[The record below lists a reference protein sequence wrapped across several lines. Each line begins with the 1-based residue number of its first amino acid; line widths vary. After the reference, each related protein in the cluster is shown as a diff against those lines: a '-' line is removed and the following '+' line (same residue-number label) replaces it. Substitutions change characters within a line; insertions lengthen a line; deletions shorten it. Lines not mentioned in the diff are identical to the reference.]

1 MSAHLTLVVNGRPVR
16 VGPGDT
22 PLEDAVSEG
31 MISPVQGLHGSTVLG
46 QAAGPAT
53 RRRTGD
59 EAHSPRPVALAEK
72 GHGAAIKPA
81 EASRHPAAKRTGIVS
96 ELQRLCP
103 GIVQAIVT
111 LDKPLDHEPG
121 HQVELT
127 AGHHP
132 PVTLTPTLR
141 VDGSTELN
149 EMVFH
154 LACEAGVFVG
164 SLADALQVGTP
175 VTVKG
180 PVGRGHYRRGGGR
193 LVLVADEAGFAGIWA
208 IARAARY
215 IEPDREIHLFVGAR
229 DPLDLYMQDGLD
241 WLRATGVARIVKVAD
256 RNRQRPPDVKP
267 GPLTA
272 HISMLRANDAVHVSG
287 RPATVGAVEV
297 LAAAVGARC
306 YPIPLDP
313 HA

>member
-16 VGPGDT
+16 VGIGDT
-22 PLEDAVSEG
+22 PVEDAVAEG
-31 MISPVQGLHGSTVLG
+31 LIAPAQGVHGSAVLG
-46 QAAGPAT
+46 QAAAPAP
-53 RRRTGD
+53 RRRSCD
-59 EAHSPRPVALAEK
+59 EASGLRPVAITPSDGGTALQQV
-72 GHGAAIKPA
+72 AAP
-81 EASRHPAAKRTGIVS
+81 RHPTIKRPGTVS
-96 ELQRLCP
+96 ELVRLCP
-103 GIVQAIVT
+103 GIVQVVVT
-111 LDKPLDHEPG
+111 LDRPLDHEPG
-121 HQVELT
+121 HQIELT
-127 AGHHP
+127 VGGHP

-141 VDGSTELN
+141 TDGSTELN

-164 SLADALQVGTP
+164 SLADALQVGTSIS
-175 VTVKG
+175 VKG
-180 PVGRGHYRRGGGR
+180 PIGRGQYRRGGGR

-229 DPLDLYMQDGLD
+229 DPLDLYMQDALD

-256 RNRQRPPDVKP
+256 RHRQRPPDVKP

-272 HISMLRANDAVHVSG
+272 HIAMLRSNDAVHVSG
-287 RPATVGAVEV
+287 RPATVGAVEI
-297 LAAAVGARC
+297 LAAAAGARC